1 MPSMPGSGTW
11 VPLVV
16 LVPPVL
22 DPVLDEE
29 LELEDDEEEVEVDE
43 LVLLELEVLPVQFF
57 LQ

>member
-16 LVPPVL
+16 LVPPEVEEVL
-22 DPVLDEE
+22 VEVL
-29 LELEDDEEEVEVDE
+29 VEVDE
-43 LVLLELEVLPVQFF
+43 LDVLPVQLF

>member
-16 LVPPVL
+16 LVVPPVL
-22 DPVLDEE
+22 DV
-29 LELEDDEEEVEVDE
+29 EVEVL
-43 LVLLELEVLPVQFF
+43 LVDDVVLDELEVLPPQFF